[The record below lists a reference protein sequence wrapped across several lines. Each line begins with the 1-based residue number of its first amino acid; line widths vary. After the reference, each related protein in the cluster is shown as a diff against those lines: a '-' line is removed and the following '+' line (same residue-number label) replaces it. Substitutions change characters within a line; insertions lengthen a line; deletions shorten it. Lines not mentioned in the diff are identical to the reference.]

1 MANRMSNISD
11 SSFRVQR
18 YTFLQND
25 YMEKKKLNL
34 NFLILSISFNIGM
47 IFLEL
52 FTTHADGTN
61 ILVPI
66 VAVAPIGVLR
76 FPFQLEIFAVSAEVD
91 RWNVRL
97 WRW

>member
-11 SSFRVQR
+11 SSFRVQI

-47 IFLEL
+47 VF
-52 FTTHADGTN
+52 
-61 ILVPI
+61 
-66 VAVAPIGVLR
+66 R
-76 FPFQLEIFAVSAEVD
+76 FK
-91 RWNVRL
+91 
-97 WRW
+97 